1 MSPTKRLSESVPN
14 LDWRNV
20 RAAYGTPSCQA
31 CYKSFTMQESL
42 LTLASCDFLP
52 AAVMI
57 MTDHYVSAPLHTH
70 RDC

>member
-1 MSPTKRLSESVPN
+1 MSPTKRISESVPN
-14 LDWRNV
+14 LDWRDV
-20 RAAYGTPSCQA
+20 RAAYGTPSS
-31 CYKSFTMQESL
+31 SFTMQESL
-42 LTLASCDFLP
+42 LTLDSCDFLP

>member
-1 MSPTKRLSESVPN
+1 MYALRMARRHAGRVTRGL
-14 LDWRNV
+14 
-20 RAAYGTPSCQA
+20 
-31 CYKSFTMQESL
+31 QESL